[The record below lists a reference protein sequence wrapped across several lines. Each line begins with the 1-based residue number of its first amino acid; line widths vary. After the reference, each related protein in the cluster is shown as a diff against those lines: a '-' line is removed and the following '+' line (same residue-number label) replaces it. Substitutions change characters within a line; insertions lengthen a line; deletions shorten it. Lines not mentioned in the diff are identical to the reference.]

1 VARLLLRVMA
11 PVSAP
16 RQTLPAS
23 TYLVTRRCTQ
33 RQFLLRPSAL
43 VNQIFAYC
51 VALAAERTGVLVH
64 ALCVLSDH
72 WHGVLTDVQGRLP
85 EFEETVHKLVAK
97 CVNASLGR
105 WENLWSSEAPSAVR
119 LEDDGAVL
127 DRIVYTLCNPTA
139 AGLVAFGKEWPGLR
153 TRPRDIAGS
162 ETVIRRPA
170 VFFREDGATPETVVL
185 RIVPPVIEGMTGAEV
200 AAEIET
206 RVAERERELRDEAA
220 RTGRSFLGR
229 RAVLEQEPSGSP
241 TSREPHR
248 KLSPRVAAADPA
260 VRIAAIAR
268 IKQFLLDY
276 RGAFLK
282 WKRGIRDVLFPHG
295 TYALRLHA
303 AVPCAP
309 PDG

>member
-1 VARLLLRVMA
+1 MRSTSIAL
-11 PVSAP
+11 AP
-16 RQTLPAS
+16 REILPGS
-23 TYLVTRRCTQ
+23 CYLVTRRCTQ
-33 RQFLLRPSAL
+33 RQFLLRPSAM

-51 VALAAERTGVLVH
+51 IALAAERTGVLVH

-72 WHGVLTDVQGRLP
+72 YHGVFTDVFGRLP
-85 EFEETVHKLVAK
+85 EFEEIVHKLVAK
-97 CVNASLGR
+97 SINASLDR

-127 DRIVYTLCNPTA
+127 DKIVYTLCNPTA

-153 TRPRDIAGS
+153 TRPRDIAGT
-162 ETVIRRPA
+162 ETVIRRPD
-170 VFFREDGATPETVVL
+170 VFFRKDGPTPETVVL
-185 RIVPPVIEGMTGAEV
+185 RIVPPAIDGMSGAQI
-200 AAEIET
+200 ADEIEA
-206 RVAERERELRDEAA
+206 RVEARERELRDEAA

-229 RAVLEQEPSGSP
+229 RAVLEQSPLASP
-241 TSREPHR
+241 TTREPR
-248 KLSPRVAAADPA
+248 RRLSPRVAAADPA
-260 VRIAAIAR
+260 VRIGAIAR

-276 RGAFLK
+276 RDAFLK